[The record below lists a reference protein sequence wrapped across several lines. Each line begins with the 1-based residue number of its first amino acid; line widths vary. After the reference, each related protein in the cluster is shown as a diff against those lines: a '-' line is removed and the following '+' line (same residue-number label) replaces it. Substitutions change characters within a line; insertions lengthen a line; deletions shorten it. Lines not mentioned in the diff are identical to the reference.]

1 MPRQLTIALVLF
13 TIVLAGGV
21 VFACIELHAFRL
33 QLTGLVGESRSLVA
47 KEAAAQDAQL
57 AFIHDIQSRTKGLIG
72 ELNIAA
78 KSGARTMQHFES
90 TTAPKID
97 ASVDRITEQSGA
109 LVQSAQKPLHAL
121 TTVLDDFDRGEKQT
135 FQLADSTLTSIRDV
149 SADPVWKEL
158 PASLQRSAANFE
170 ATTGEAAASGKN
182 VTAGTASLAEILKT
196 GDIATRELRKP
207 AGKLKALG
215 KFLLGFF
222 HHNI

>member
-1 MPRQLTIALVLF
+1 MLF
-13 TIVLAGGV
+13 TLIAACGV
-21 VFACIELHAFRL
+21 VFACIELHAVRL
-33 QLTGLVGESRSLVA
+33 QLEGLVGESRAMLA

-78 KSGARTMQHFES
+78 KSGARTMQHFEG
-90 TTAPKID
+90 TTAPK
-97 ASVDRITEQSGA
+97 VDRAVDQITEQSGA
-109 LVQSAQKPLHAL
+109 LVQSASKPLQSL
-121 TTVLDDFDRGEKQT
+121 TTVLDDFDRGERQT
-135 FQLADSTLTSIRDV
+135 FQLSDATLTAIRDR
-149 SADPVWKEL
+149 ALDPVWKEL
-158 PASLQRSAANFE
+158 PPSLLRSANNIE
-170 ATTGEAAASGKN
+170 ATTAEAASSAKHIDDG
-182 VTAGTASLAEILKT
+182 AASLAAILET